1 MKSINL
7 VWFKKDLRTFENE
20 ALNEGLKAGPVV
32 PIFVIEPNL
41 WKLPDHS
48 SRQWEFVRES
58 LVDLKHSLNDINLKL
73 LIRVGNVQDVIK
85 ELMEIFHIQAIY
97 SHEETGNKWT
107 FQRDQKLRCFTK
119 KERINWYEFRQVGVF
134 RGLKTRQNWSS
145 KWEQHMSQELIKK
158 PNRVNFLIDIPSH
171 ILPSSKSLNLNI
183 DECSHRIKG
192 GRKQGLNRLDDF
204 LKFKIDNYQY
214 SLSSPLKAFDGC
226 SRLSP
231 YLTWGCLS
239 IREVVQ
245 AIRRTKKNGS
255 RAIDSRLHWHCH
267 FIQKLESE
275 PELESREYHP
285 QMSGI
290 RQSNKIFLDA
300 WSQGLT
306 GIPFIDACM
315 RSLNHHGWINFRMRA
330 MLMSFASYQLWL
342 PWQESGLCLAR
353 KFIDYEPGIHWT
365 QCQMQSGTTAIN
377 RIRIYNPIK
386 QGYDHDPEGIFIRT
400 WVKELQDI
408 PEKFIHEPWEV
419 NLFRQNYSSFAIG
432 KNYPFPIV
440 DPIDSAKKARARLKE
455 IRNQPGFFDFTK
467 NIFEK
472 HGSRKVRGYKPIK
485 VNKSDNN
492 DSERQLN
499 FDLNTDFS
507 PTTN

>member
-1 MKSINL
+1 MDSNHFLLFLLRVKSINL
-7 VWFKKDLRTFENE
+7 VWFKKDLRTFDNE

-134 RGLKTRQNWSS
+134 RGLKTRRNWSS

-245 AIRRTKKNGS
+245 AIRKTKKNGS

-267 FIQKLESE
+267 FIQKLEDE
-275 PELESREYHP
+275 PEIEFKNMHSSY
-285 QMSGI
+285 
-290 RQSNKIFLDA
+290 NKLRNETDNDLFFER
-300 WSQGLT
+300 WKKGST
-306 GIPFIDACM
+306 GYPMVDACM
-315 RSLNHHGWINFRMRA
+315 RSLIKTGWLNFRMRA
-330 MLMSFASYQLWL
+330 MLMSFASYHLWL
-342 PWQESGLCLAR
+342 PWQITSKYLATL
-353 KFIDYEPGIHWT
+353 FTDYEPGIHYS
-365 QCQMQSGTTAIN
+365 QSQMQSGTTGIN
-377 RIRIYNPIK
+377 AIRIYNPIK
-386 QGYDHDPEGIFIRT
+386 QGVDHDPEGIFIRK
-400 WVKELQDI
+400 WVPELKNV
-408 PEKFIHEPWEV
+408 PKKYIHMPWKDV
-419 NLFRQNYSSFAIG
+419 NYIREYN
-432 KNYPFPIV
+432 FPIV
-440 DPIDSAKKARARLKE
+440 EESESRKTAASKIYKLRKE
-455 IRNQPGFFDFTK
+455 QSHKIESNK
-467 NIFEK
+467 IYIK
-472 HGSRKVRGYKPIK
+472 HGSRKPRVKKIK
-485 VNKSDNN
+485 KNIEIKKAEIQKN
-492 DSERQLN
+492 L
-499 FDLNTDFS
+499 F
-507 PTTN
+507 

>member
-1 MKSINL
+1 MIIDSVNL
-7 VWFKKDLRTFENE
+7 VWFKKDLRTYDNKALNE
-20 ALNEGLKAGPVV
+20 ALKIGNVI

-48 SRQWEFVRES
+48 SRQWEFVREC
-58 LVDLKHSLNDINLKL
+58 LIDLNESLNKIGLKL
-73 LIRVGNVQDVIK
+73 IIRIGNIQDVIL
-85 ELMEIFHIQAIY
+85 EFMERFHIKGIY

-107 FQRDQKLRCFTK
+107 FKRDQDLRHFTK
-119 KERINWYEFRQVGVF
+119 NKNINWYEYKQFGVF
-134 RGLKTRQNWSS
+134 RGLKSRKNWSQ
-145 KWEQHMSQELIKK
+145 KWEQYMSCELINNPRK
-158 PNRVNFLIDIPSH
+158 VNYFIDIPSH
-171 ILPSSKSLNLNI
+171 NLPSSKSLNLNI
-183 DECSHRIKG
+183 DKCNFRIRG
-192 GRKQGLNRLDDF
+192 GRKQGLNRLNEF
-204 LKFKIDNYQY
+204 LKNKINSYQY

-245 AIRRTKKNGS
+245 AIRKIKTRGS
-255 RAIDSRLHWHCH
+255 KAIDSRLHWHCH

-275 PELESREYHP
+275 PELENREYHP

-290 RQSNKIFLDA
+290 RKSNKIFLEA

-315 RSLNHHGWINFRMRA
+315 RSLNNHGWINFRMRA

-365 QCQMQSGTTAIN
+365 QCQMQSGTSAIN
-377 RIRIYNPIK
+377 TIRIYNPIK
-386 QGYDHDPEGIFIRT
+386 QGYDHDPEGIFIRA
-400 WVKELQDI
+400 WVKELEEVPI
-408 PEKFIHEPWEV
+408 KLIHEPWTKD
-419 NLFRQNYSSFAIG
+419 LFHQNNSSFILG

-440 DPIDSAKKARARLKE
+440 DPINSTKMARIKLKE
-455 IRNQPGFFDFTK
+455 IRNKPGFFDIAN
-467 NIFEK
+467 NILEK
-472 HGSRKVRGYKPIK
+472 HGSRKKSK
-485 VNKSDNN
+485 SQLKKNKKNSYMHN
-492 DSERQLN
+492 QLTLK
-499 FDLNTDFS
+499 F
-507 PTTN
+507 